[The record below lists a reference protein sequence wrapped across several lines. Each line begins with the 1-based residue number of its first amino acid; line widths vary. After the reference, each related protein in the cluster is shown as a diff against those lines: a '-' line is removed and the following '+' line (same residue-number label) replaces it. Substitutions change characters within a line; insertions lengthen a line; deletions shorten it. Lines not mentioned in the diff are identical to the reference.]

1 MAKPGANLWILL
13 AAMLAGGLGLF
24 AGYVFE
30 ARPGWLLNS
39 ETGQA
44 VLQTAVNTGTRVP
57 DDLLIAE
64 RGDPLPD
71 IRLGNLTGG
80 IEPVA
85 DAAGRP
91 LLINFWASW
100 CGPCIEEMPALDAF
114 ARQQGDN
121 GVQVVGIALD
131 DLDAVKSFLADTP
144 VGYRILLDVA
154 SARDSSVQLGNRRGV
169 LPYSVL
175 VDANGIIQRIRL
187 GPFAHGEVEDWAA
200 ED

>member
-1 MAKPGANLWILL
+1 MRRPGANFWIVL
-13 AAMLAGGLGLF
+13 AAVLAGGLGLL

-30 ARPGWLLNS
+30 ARPTWLLNS
-39 ETGQA
+39 DTGQA
-44 VLQTAVNTGTRVP
+44 VLQTAANVGTSP
-57 DDLLIAE
+57 PGDLLIAGQ
-64 RGDPLPD
+64 GDPLPD
-71 IRLGNLTGG
+71 IRLGKLDGA

-85 DAAGRP
+85 DASGRP

-100 CGPCIEEMPALDAF
+100 CGPCIEEMPVLDAF

-121 GVQVVGIALD
+121 GTQVVGIALD
-131 DLDAVKSFLADTP
+131 DIDSVNAFLASTP

-175 VDANGIIQRIRL
+175 VDADGIIQRIRL
-187 GPFAHGEVEDWAA
+187 GPFAEGEIENWAA
-200 ED
+200 SD